1 MLIDRYTKVVL
12 TFIAIA
18 LGVIA
23 VRPILTPSVSL
34 AAKPIEYKV
43 LASRGEPSEAYLN
56 EHGQA
61 GWELIWFAP
70 GVRYVFKR

>member
-1 MLIDRYTKVVL
+1 MLIDRYSKVVL
-12 TFIAIA
+12 TFIVIA

-23 VRPILTPSVSL
+23 VRPILAASVSL

-43 LASRGEPSEAYLN
+43 LASRGEPSDALLN
-56 EHGQA
+56 EQGQA

>member
-18 LGVIA
+18 LGMIA
-23 VRPILTPSVSL
+23 VRPILAPSVSL

-43 LASRGEPSEAYLN
+43 LA
-56 EHGQA
+56 
-61 GWELIWFAP
+61 
-70 GVRYVFKR
+70 